1 MKYRDFGRT
10 GMKVSVLGMGCW
22 QAGMQ
27 SWGNDYS
34 TDDIHEAIKT
44 SSQAGVNFFDTAE
57 IYGKGVSERTL
68 ATALKDDNIYIATK
82 VAGFNGGNAEKSAK
96 LSYERLGRPI
106 DLYQLHWVP
115 SYYTGIKKA
124 IRSLE
129 NCVRSGWV
137 RHIGVSNFPLAE
149 LQIAIESTE
158 KEDVV
163 SDQLEFSI
171 ADRRLE
177 NGLMEFTRKN
187 GVEIIAYS
195 PLGRG
200 MLTGKYRQTSPPKDF
215 ARRFYSGK
223 RKYLQT
229 ELLDAIHTIAEKHS
243 CGDAEVSLAWVISKG
258 ALPIPGAKNRTQA
271 EGNARSSEVS
281 LKKEEIDTI
290 DRLSLGFKEGTYRN
304 IVPRVVPDVLVK
316 SFTSLGI

>member
-1 MKYRDFGRT
+1 
-10 GMKVSVLGMGCW
+10 MKVSTIGMGCW

-34 TDDIHEAIKT
+34 VEDITTAIQT
-44 SSQAGVNFFDTAE
+44 SASNGINFFDTAE
-57 IYGKGVSERTL
+57 IYGKGVSEKIL
-68 ATALKDDNIYIATK
+68 ASSLKDENVYIASK

-96 LSYERLGRPI
+96 SSYERMGRPI

-137 RHIGVSNFPLAE
+137 RHIGVSNFPLQE
-149 LQIAIESTE
+149 LKIAMESTE
-158 KEDVV
+158 KEEIV

-171 ADRRLE
+171 ADRRIENNLLE
-177 NGLMEFTRKN
+177 YAGKN

-200 MLTGKYRQTSPPKDF
+200 ILTGKYQQSGPPKDF

-223 RKYLQT
+223 RKNIPAA
-229 ELLDAIHTIAEKHS
+229 LLDALQSIAEKHS
-243 CGDAEVSLAWVISKG
+243 CKVAQVSLSWVISKG
-258 ALPIPGAKNRTQA
+258 AIPIPGAKTRQQA
-271 EGNARSSEVS
+271 EANSTAAEVQLS
-281 LKKEEIDTI
+281 GDEISTI
-290 DRLSLGFKEGTYRN
+290 DRLSANFRDGDYKN
-304 IVPRVVPDVLVK
+304 IVPRAVPDILLK